1 VLSID
6 FRADIST
13 QYDYLSHS
21 ILSLAASHLAMVS
34 TSNIPRRALSHRV
47 SAINGLNKAL
57 SSTPRNR
64 ADVDAILAACYALA
78 MQALYTGENVA
89 EFLTMFRGCHIVISQ
104 QWPNRLGSQFQRLD
118 SHCQLHMAS
127 SKISVLPVIDST
139 FVKPAEESLHR
150 LEPLCKDGLEKTVH
164 GLLLD
169 VVQALLVSSRE
180 GCHPILDTESMEFII
195 C

>member
-1 VLSID
+1 LLCARYAGFVH
-6 FRADIST
+6 RGKRGR
-13 QYDYLSHS
+13 
-21 ILSLAASHLAMVS
+21 ILDHV
-34 TSNIPRRALSHRV
+34 
-47 SAINGLNKAL
+47 
-57 SSTPRNR
+57 
-64 ADVDAILAACYALA
+64 
-78 MQALYTGENVA
+78 
-89 EFLTMFRGCHIVISQ
+89 
-104 QWPNRLGSQFQRLD
+104 QRL
-118 SHCQLHMAS
+118 SYSYFPAVAKSIGEPVPEAGLPLPVAHGIP
-127 SKISVLPVIDST
+127 KISVLPVIDST